1 MHQKVSDAYPELTHY
16 TSASGLKGILESQ
29 CLWASHARFL
39 NDAKE
44 IDYFFEARCTA
55 LITGAISDGLRAG
68 KLLYEGQPPGSRLQA
83 ALNDA
88 VRAAAE
94 LTSAVRT
101 TTLTFNQ
108 PYLLSL
114 CGTSDPRVMRD
125 GLLSQWRAYGRD
137 GGYAL
142 VLDAKRL
149 EDRLEAE
156 AAAFHYQH
164 GQIGNVYYHD
174 EDGTS
179 DTPEPEI
186 REAEASLRAGVLR
199 YYQDPRPETL
209 EDFYIAVTT
218 LCCLYKH
225 WSFHEEHEV
234 RVVAIPAHASL
245 VEETAKQAATRPP
258 KQIKTFLRRW
268 VPRTVHRAPRAHLEW
283 GAQGPASNK
292 GGYSSDHIAMRNAV
306 GQQSLTCSTS
316 MVLSA
321 RLRCLE
327 LPSLATSSDG

>member
-1 MHQKVSDAYPELTHY
+1 MHQKVSDAYPELIHY
-16 TSASGLKGILESQ
+16 TNASGLKGIVESQ

-44 IDYFFEARCTA
+44 IDYFFEAECTA

-68 KLLYEGQPPGSRLQA
+68 TLRHEGQPVGSRLQA
-83 ALNDA
+83 ALEDA
-88 VRAAAE
+88 GRAAAE
-94 LTSAVRT
+94 LTTAVRT
-101 TTLTFNQ
+101 TTLAFNQ
-108 PYLLSL
+108 PYVLSL

-142 VLDAKRL
+142 GLDAKRL

-164 GQIGNVYYHD
+164 MQIGNVYYHG

-186 REAEASLRAGVLR
+186 REAQESLRVGVVR
-199 YYQDPRPETL
+199 FYEDPRPETL

-225 WSFHEEHEV
+225 WGFHEEHEV

-245 VEETAKQAATRPP
+245 LEERAKRAPPRPT
-258 KQIKTFLRRW
+258 KQIKTFS
-268 VPRTVHRAPRAHLEW
+268 AM
-283 GAQGPASNK
+283 GASF
-292 GGYSSDHIAMRNAV
+292 R
-306 GQQSLTCSTS
+306 
-316 MVLSA
+316 
-321 RLRCLE
+321 
-327 LPSLATSSDG
+327 TSSYSHPLRMGSPRSRFP